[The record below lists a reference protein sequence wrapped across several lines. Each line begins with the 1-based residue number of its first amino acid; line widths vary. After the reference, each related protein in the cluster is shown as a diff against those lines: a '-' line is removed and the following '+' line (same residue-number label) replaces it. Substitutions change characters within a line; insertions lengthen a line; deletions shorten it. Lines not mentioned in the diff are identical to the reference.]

1 MSVTGIGGAYRIP
14 DADLQPPPPPPAP
27 AAEIDGTAGDPVS
40 RTDASTTDGK
50 SIQQDVLHTDD
61 GLEIRRERTHT
72 IDQNGQRV
80 TSDQLV
86 VDTTSNG
93 SADDR
98 VDVRSNDDGS
108 IDVYVNGERYPTTLA
123 EGQEITIRTGD
134 GNDTIWVDSDISVNI
149 VADSGAGDD
158 FIMGGAGNDRID
170 AGTGNDTVY
179 AGAGRD
185 DVFGNSG
192 DDHLSGGEG
201 NDVVYGGDGSDFMTG
216 TTGNDYLEGGRGE
229 DTLWGGAGDD
239 ILSGGRDN
247 DKLEGDGGND
257 TVYTGLGIDSVENSG
272 GRDQVYAQQAEDTIT
287 IGQYADDGTTSN
299 VVVNVVVSDVE
310 GVTIDPTASGA
321 FRQRVEADLDLM
333 RASPVGQQLLADLQD
348 AADNRGNAVMIT
360 ELQNEENGFAAPVPA
375 PGQNWQDI
383 YATSSGPGAGT
394 DATVVFNPSFHADG
408 DPNVAN
414 DVGFPSSF
422 VVLHHELSHAYN
434 DVTGTMQRGEHQDPN
449 STDGP
454 HVVIDPNSGRQFNVP
469 GINNA
474 ERQAVGLETDPPAG
488 NPNPEYATENGIRE
502 EMGLPDRP
510 VYRTW

>member
-1 MSVTGIGGAYRIP
+1 V
-14 DADLQPPPPPPAP
+14 
-27 AAEIDGTAGDPVS
+27 AEIDGNAGDPVS
-40 RTDASTTDGK
+40 RRDTSTTDGK
-50 SIQQDVLHTDD
+50 SIQQDVQHTGD

-72 IDQNGQRV
+72 TDPYGRLVV

-86 VDTTSNG
+86 IDTTSNG

-98 VDVRSNDDGS
+98 VDVRSNEDGS
-108 IDVYVNGERYPTTLA
+108 IDIYVNGERYPTTLA
-123 EGQEITIRTGD
+123 DGQEITIRTGD
-134 GNDTIWVDSDISVNI
+134 GDDVIWVDSDITINI
-149 VADSGAGDD
+149 VADTGDGDD
-158 FIMGGAGNDRID
+158 FFMGGSGNDRID
-170 AGTGNDTVY
+170 AGAGNDTVY
-179 AGAGRD
+179 GRGGRD
-185 DVFGNSG
+185 DIFGNSG
-192 DDHLSGGEG
+192 DDHLSGGDG
-201 NDVVYGGDGSDFMTG
+201 NDVVYGGDGNDFITG
-216 TTGNDYLEGGRGE
+216 TAGNDYLEGGRGD

-239 ILSGGRDN
+239 ILSGGRGD

-257 TVYTGLGIDSVENSG
+257 TVYTGLGVDSVENSG
-272 GRDQVYAQQAEDTIT
+272 GRDTIYAQQGEDTVT

-310 GVTIDPTASGA
+310 GVTIDPNASGA

-333 RASPVGQQLLADLQD
+333 RASPLGQQLLADLQD

-375 PGQNWQDI
+375 PGQDWRDI
-383 YATSSGPGAGT
+383 YATPTGPGAGT
-394 DATVVFNPSFHADG
+394 DATVSFNPSFHVDG
-408 DPNVAN
+408 DPDVAN
-414 DVGFPSSF
+414 DVGFPNSF

-434 DVTGTMQRGEHQDPN
+434 DVTGTMQAGEHQDPN

-454 HVVIDPNSGRQFNVP
+454 HVYIDPDTGQRYNVP

-474 ERQAVGLETDPPAG
+474 ERQAVGLETNPAAG
-488 NPNPEYATENGIRE
+488 DPNPEYATENGIRG